1 MIPTLPAKSD
11 VPARVLR
18 PTRAKNTRASTQFDT
33 ALGWRPGFGAA
44 AVLRFVLCVVVL
56 FIFAAPFVTIVSG
69 AFDANT
75 DSTRVSLFPNE
86 PSLLPFQVATSK
98 GIWGYFLNS
107 LVIVGGGLLLQ
118 ITISVLT
125 SYALA
130 RHKFRG
136 QSIVLLLFL
145 LTMMLP
151 EEVIAIPLAQIIG
164 DLPVVGISLRGTVFG
179 VILPVAV
186 WGFSILVMTE
196 FMKDIP
202 HEIEEAARLDG
213 VGELR
218 MLWSIILPLCRPVLG
233 VATIFGFM
241 MIWDQYLLP
250 LIAANDPSDYTLTVA
265 LSILRVDA
273 QVGPGVLLAGALLA
287 LIPSLIVYLLMQK
300 SLITGITSGAT
311 KG

>member
-1 MIPTLPAKSD
+1 MTI
-11 VPARVLR
+11 AR
-18 PTRAKNTRASTQFDT
+18 TRHTARRKATRASTQFDS
-33 ALGWRPGFGAA
+33 ALGWRPGFSASNVIRAA
-44 AVLRFVLCVVVL
+44 LCITALCV
-56 FIFAAPFVTIVSG
+56 FAFPFVTIVSG
-69 AFDANT
+69 AFDAST
-75 DSTRVSLFPNE
+75 DSTRVSLFPNN
-86 PSLLPFQVATSK
+86 PSLLPFEIATTK

-107 LVIVGGGLLLQ
+107 VVIAGGGLLLQ
-118 ITISVLT
+118 ITITVLT
-125 SYALA
+125 AYALA

-136 QSIVLLLFL
+136 QNIVLLLFL

-151 EEVIAIPLAQIIG
+151 EEVIAIPLSQVIG
-164 DLPVVGISLRGTVFG
+164 NLPVLGISLRGTVFG

-186 WGFSILVMTE
+186 WGFSILLVTE
-196 FMKDIP
+196 FMKEIP
-202 HEIEEAARLDG
+202 KEIEEAARLDG

-218 MLWSIILPLCRPVLG
+218 MLWSIILPLCKPVLG

-250 LIAANDPSDYTLTVA
+250 LIAADSPSDYTLTVA

-287 LIPSLIVYLLMQK
+287 LLPSLVVYLFMQK
-300 SLITGITSGAT
+300 SLISGITSGAT